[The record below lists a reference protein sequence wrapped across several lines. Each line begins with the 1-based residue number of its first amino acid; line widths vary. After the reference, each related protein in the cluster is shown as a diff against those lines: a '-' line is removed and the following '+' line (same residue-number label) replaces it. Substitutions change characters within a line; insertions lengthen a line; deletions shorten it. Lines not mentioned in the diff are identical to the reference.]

1 MVSVLGSV
9 SWGEPA
15 LRLLS
20 LCEELDP
27 DLPAAMHIR
36 HSERSEITSREE
48 REATLTENGFKAA
61 RGFGE
66 LLPGD
71 QSYRLYHSPRTRTKE
86 TAEYIH
92 RGLMGKNAQSR
103 VCGVAPFRLKVHP
116 EKMWDYM
123 TRDWLNDERGITT
136 FLASWVGG
144 RYPPSEMEPS
154 IQFAM
159 RAAEATVA
167 NLNQIEHGMDIY
179 VSHDVWLGLF
189 MFHWFG
195 AMFPG
200 NRAQYLEGFILQ
212 LTEERMRFYTQEG
225 MKEAYYPHWWDF

>member
-1 MVSVLGSV
+1 MGSVLGSA

-27 DLPAAMHIR
+27 GLPAAMHIR
-36 HSERSEITSREE
+36 HSERSEITSREQ
-48 REATLTENGFKAA
+48 RVATLTENGFKAS
-61 RGFGE
+61 REFGE

-71 QSYRLYHSPRTRTKE
+71 RSYRLYHSPATRSEK

-92 RGLMGKNAQSR
+92 RGLASKNVPSQL
-103 VCGVAPFRLKVHP
+103 CGVVPFRMKVDN
-116 EKMWDYM
+116 EKLWDYIM
-123 TRDWLNDERGITT
+123 RDWVEEGKEMIT

-144 RYPPSEMEPS
+144 RYPPSEMES
-154 IQFAM
+154 SQDFAM
-159 RAAEATVA
+159 RAAETTVA
-167 NLNQIEHGMDIY
+167 NLSQIEHGMDVY

-212 LTEERMRFYTQEG
+212 LTEDRMRFYTQEG
-225 MKEAYYPHWWDF
+225 LREAYYPHWWDF